1 LRAPSGISSGD
12 APAPNGSQG
21 EAHRGRQPGGC
32 RARAVDR
39 VPGAVIALLGLAA
52 GLEATTFDVRFL
64 TDPVGPK
71 ALPMLVAVI
80 FVFAGARAALLPDH
94 VAEWPDRAVLVKLVG
109 AAAAFLLYPLA
120 LPVLGFFTSTTLV
133 VASLSWLY
141 GAPLSYGAAAA
152 AALSGALWL
161 LFVRVLALPLP
172 IGSLW
177 ML

>member
-1 LRAPSGISSGD
+1 MSGEPRMHTETMGVASNGPADPSDERKIH
-12 APAPNGSQG
+12 AA
-21 EAHRGRQPGGC
+21 
-32 RARAVDR
+32 DR
-39 VPGAVIALLGLAA
+39 VPGIVIALLGLAA

-71 ALPMLVAVI
+71 ALPMLVAAI
-80 FVFAGARAALLPDH
+80 FVLAGGRAALLPDQ
-94 VAEWPDRAVLVKLVG
+94 VAAWPNRAVLMKLVG

-120 LPVLGFFTSTTLV
+120 LPVVGFFTSTTLV
-133 VASLSWLY
+133 VATLSWLY
-141 GAPLSYGAAAA
+141 GAPWLKGVAAAA
-152 AALSGALWL
+152 TLSGALWL

>member
-1 LRAPSGISSGD
+1 MRLADRAPG
-12 APAPNGSQG
+12 
-21 EAHRGRQPGGC
+21 
-32 RARAVDR
+32 V
-39 VPGAVIALLGLAA
+39 VIALLGLAA

-71 ALPMLVAVI
+71 ALPMLVAAILVL
-80 FVFAGARAALLPDH
+80 AGARAALLPDH
-94 VAEWPDRAVLVKLVG
+94 VAAWPDRSLVLKLVG
-109 AAAAFLLYPLA
+109 AAVAFLLYPLA
-120 LPVLGFFTSTTLV
+120 LPVVGFFASTTLV
-133 VASLSWLY
+133 VAVLSWLY
-141 GAPLSYGAAAA
+141 GAPWVKGAAAA